1 MTRPTIRLALR
12 DWDYLTPILLGDVKS
27 PDFDVVIDR
36 AFGNLIDNHATSTI
50 HQGGEM
56 SFSRYIQA
64 RDRGVDDVVAVPH
77 FLMRAFRHR
86 CIITA
91 KSSPL
96 STIAGLAGKTIGM
109 TGWQD
114 SGNTWTRAILRREGI
129 GVDGAQWRLGRLQP
143 ADPDFDRLGQWGR
156 PGRIEQTPKPL
167 YEMLLAGELDAVF
180 TPFMPPGFYDADSKL
195 RFLLP
200 DFRAAE
206 VAYFHAAGFVPGI
219 HLLALQR
226 PVVAAHP
233 RLPQALSELFDEST
247 RIWLGKREKYAD
259 TTPWMI
265 DELARCGQDLP
276 IGWDRNGFAVNQPMI
291 NAFAEEQ
298 IAQGL
303 TARRWSAAELFP
315 GMGV

>member
-1 MTRPTIRLALR
+1 MRPTIRLALR

-36 AFGNLIDNHATSTI
+36 VFGNLIDNHATSTV

-56 SFSRYIQA
+56 SFSRYVQA

-86 CIITA
+86 CMITA

-96 STIAGLAGKTIGM
+96 QTVAELAGKTIGM

-129 GVDGAQWRLGRLQP
+129 GVDDAQWRLGRLAP
-143 ADPDFDRLGQWGR
+143 ADPDFDRLGPWGV
-156 PGRIEQTPKPL
+156 PGRIEQTPHAL
-167 YEMLLAGELDAVF
+167 YDLLHAGELDAVF

-206 VAYFHAAGFVPGI
+206 VAYFHAIGFVPGI

-226 PVVAAHP
+226 GIVAAHP
-233 RLPQALSELFDEST
+233 GLPQALSELFDEST
-247 RIWLGKREKYAD
+247 GIWLGKREKYAD

-276 IGWDRNGFAVNQPMI
+276 VGWDRNGFAVNEPMI
-291 NAFAEEQ
+291 DAFAEEQ
-298 IAQGL
+298 SAQRL
-303 TARRWSAAELFP
+303 TKRRWSPRELFP
-315 GMGV
+315 GRHA